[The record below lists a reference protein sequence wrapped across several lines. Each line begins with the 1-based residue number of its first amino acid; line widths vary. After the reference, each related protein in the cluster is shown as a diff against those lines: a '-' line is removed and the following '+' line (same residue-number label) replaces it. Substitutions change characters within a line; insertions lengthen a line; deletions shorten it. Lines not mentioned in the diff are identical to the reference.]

1 MGSAGSLAGSLALN
15 QRFEE
20 AVRHLVGKEQWRVL
34 RPSKGYETAA
44 NDFEKYVKR
53 NFMDRESHEYEV
65 YFRKVKLRNDLD
77 RNLDSSCWTMKRQ
90 VGYIFLIHFYL

>member
-1 MGSAGSLAGSLALN
+1 MGFAGSLAGSLALN

-44 NDFEKYVKR
+44 NNFDKDIKR

-65 YFRKVKLRNDLD
+65 YFHKVKLRNDPA

-90 VGYIFLIHFYL
+90 VSYIFLIRVYL